1 MEEYEE
7 ILEILRDILGKEK
20 QFYRNKG
27 QIAFN
32 CPYCDEDRNK
42 GNLEIS
48 LIKGVY
54 KCWSCVDTNDT
65 HGPLGKLIE
74 EFGSKKQ
81 KKLYNL
87 FRPTEYNTG
96 ETEKVKLELPE
107 SYTKFKDSN
116 PIYPVYKQAM
126 NYLRSRGITDEIIE
140 KYNIGFSDNG
150 PTAGR
155 IIIPS
160 YDKDGKLN
168 YYIARSWSLRTK
180 KKYKN
185 PAVPKDEIIFN
196 ENLINWKKDIYLVEG
211 AFDGFFL
218 PNSIP
223 MLGKHLSNLLLE
235 TIYEKAMG
243 NIIICLDGDA
253 FKDAVNLYHSL
264 NGGKLFGRIKIV
276 KLPEDKDVCDLR
288 GEIKDFY
295 IEMQD

>member
-1 MEEYEE
+1 MEENEE
-7 ILEILRDILGKEK
+7 ILELLRDILGKEK
-20 QFYRNKG
+20 QYYKNKG

-54 KCWSCVDTNDT
+54 KCWSCSDTNET

-87 FRPTEYNTG
+87 FKPKEFNTG
-96 ETEKVKLELPE
+96 ETEKIKLQLPE
-107 SYTKFKDSN
+107 SYKKFKDSN

-126 NYLRSRGITDEIIE
+126 NYLASRGITNDIIE
-140 KYNIGFSDNG
+140 KYEIGFSDDG

-155 IIIPS
+155 IIVPS
-160 YDKDGKLN
+160 YDKNGQLN
-168 YYIARSWSLRTK
+168 YYIARSWKVKTRS
-180 KKYKN
+180 KYKN
-185 PAVPKDEIIFN
+185 PSVPKDEIIFN
-196 ENLINWKKDIYLVEG
+196 ESLIDWNKDIFLVEG
-211 AFDGFFL
+211 VFDGFFL
-218 PNSIP
+218 PNSVP
-223 MLGKHLSNLLLE
+223 MLGKHLSSLLLE
-235 TIYEKAMG
+235 TIYDKAKG
-243 NIIICLDGDA
+243 KIIICLDGDA
-253 FKDAVNLYHSL
+253 FKDAVKLYHSL
-264 NGGKLFGRIKIV
+264 NGGNLFGRIKIV

-288 GEIKDFY
+288 GEIKEYY